1 VLGHSLSAS
10 SVGGSAKQ
18 SIMIERKL
26 ILGSVTLISAYLSD
40 RYKTRAIPTAIIA
53 TIAVIGYAIY
63 LSQ

>member
-1 VLGHSLSAS
+1 
-10 SVGGSAKQ
+10 
-18 SIMIERKL
+18 MIERKL